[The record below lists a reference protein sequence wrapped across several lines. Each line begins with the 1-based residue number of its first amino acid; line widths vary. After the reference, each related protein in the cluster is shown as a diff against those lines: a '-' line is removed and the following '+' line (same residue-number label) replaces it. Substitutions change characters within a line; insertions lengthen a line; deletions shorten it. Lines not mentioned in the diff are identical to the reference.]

1 MGSPLPLRLVAIM
14 LALAFALASA
24 IAPAL
29 AYAAD
34 ATPEYQKLDEL
45 SGKRFAYVN
54 GSVYNQ
60 AVQKR
65 IDGTSEEFYPSLSE
79 CVAAVEAGKADAAVQ
94 LSYCCQLAVNRRPGT
109 VTLLPEPVA
118 EVSEGFF
125 FPRGSSLTEQ
135 FNDIIKRF
143 SEDGTLK
150 QLEEKWVAADESGK
164 TLPEQDWD
172 APNGTLKFATSGVIE
187 PFSYV
192 GQGGIPKGYD
202 VELGLLIARE
212 LGYHLEVTTIPM
224 DSIFAAV
231 DTGKADFGGTLT
243 NTPERASVCDFSDPV
258 MPTTISV
265 IVKSVE
271 SSSSAGFLE
280 KMADS
285 FQKTFIEE
293 DRWQLVLSGLG
304 VTVLISVLAG
314 VLGLLLGYGT
324 VLARRSGIRWVGKI
338 VDGYQALMGRI
349 PIVVVLMLLYYVV
362 FGSIDIAGE
371 VVAVIAFTLAF
382 GATAGSTMWTAVK
395 GVDNVQEE
403 TGLAL
408 GYTRWQ
414 VFRKIIFP
422 QARQQFTPQ
431 LMGQFI
437 SLVKDT
443 AVVGYIAVTDLTR
456 ASDLI
461 RARTMDAFFP
471 LVSTAVVYFLFCLL
485 LSWVLHKI
493 AARIDITNR
502 PREIEGLS
510 NNGTTEA
517 APAVP
522 TEGVD
527 ER

>member
-1 MGSPLPLRLVAIM
+1 MMKKKTKQVLLFAAMM
-14 LALAFALASA
+14 LALTLIPVFT
-24 IAPAL
+24 
-29 AYAAD
+29 YAAE
-34 ATPEYQKLDEL
+34 ATPAYQSLDEL

-54 GSVYNQ
+54 GSVYNLR
-60 AVQKR
+60 VQER
-65 IDGTSEEFYPSLSE
+65 IEGTTEEFYPSLSE

-109 VTLLPEPVA
+109 VALLPEPVA

-125 FPRGSSLTEQ
+125 FPHGSKLTAQ

-143 SEDGTLK
+143 SEDGTLAK
-150 QLEEKWVAADESGK
+150 LEEKWVAADESGK

-192 GQGGIPKGYD
+192 GEGGQPKGYD
-202 VELGLLIARE
+202 VELALLIAQE
-212 LGYHLEVTTIPM
+212 LGYHLEVSTIPM

-243 NTPERASVCDFSDPV
+243 ETPERAAVCDFSEPV

-265 IVKSVE
+265 IVKSKE
-271 SSSSAGFLE
+271 AASSAGFLQRL
-280 KMADS
+280 ADS
-285 FQKTFIEE
+285 FQKTFIVE
-293 DRWQLVLSGLG
+293 DRWMLILSGLG
-304 VTVLISVLAG
+304 VTVLISVFAG
-314 VLGLLLGYGT
+314 ALGLLLGYGT
-324 VLARRSGIRWVGKI
+324 VLARRSGMRFIGKI

-362 FGSIDIAGE
+362 FGALDIAGE
-371 VVAVIAFTLAF
+371 IVAIIAFTLAF
-382 GATAGSTMWTAVK
+382 GATAGSTMWTAV
-395 GVDNVQEE
+395 GGIDTIQEE

-408 GYTRWQ
+408 GYTRQQ
-414 VFRKIIFP
+414 VFSKIIFP

-443 AVVGYIAVTDLTR
+443 AIVGYIAVQDLTR
-456 ASDLI
+456 AGDLI

-471 LVSTAVVYFLFCLL
+471 LITTAIIYFLICLL
-485 LSWVLHKI
+485 LGRVLRRI
-493 AARIDITNR
+493 AERLDVTNR
-502 PREIEGLS
+502 PRKIEGVV
-510 NNGTTEA
+510 EK
-517 APAVP
+517 
-522 TEGVD
+522 
-527 ER
+527 

>member
-1 MGSPLPLRLVAIM
+1 MANRAIRNTLHLLLTVM
-14 LALAFALASA
+14 ALALLLV
-24 IAPAL
+24 PAL
-29 AYAAD
+29 AYADD
-34 ATPEYQKLDEL
+34 ATPMYQTLDEL
-45 SGKRFAYVN
+45 AGKRFAYVN

-60 AVQKR
+60 RVQER
-65 IDGTSEEFYPSLSE
+65 LEGTSEDFYPSLAE

-109 VTLLPEPVA
+109 VALLPEPVA
-118 EVSEGFF
+118 DVSEGFF
-125 FPRGSSLTEQ
+125 FPRGSNLTVQ
-135 FNDIIKRF
+135 FNAVIKRF

-150 QLEEKWVAADESGK
+150 ELEEKWVAADESGK

-192 GQGGIPKGYD
+192 GQGGQPKGYD
-202 VELGLLIARE
+202 VELALLIARE
-212 LGYHLEVTTIPM
+212 LGYHLEVSTIPM

-243 NTPERASVCDFSDPV
+243 NTPERASVCDFSEPV

-265 IVKSVE
+265 IVKSE
-271 SSSSAGFLE
+271 EASTSGGFLE
-280 KMADS
+280 EMASS

-293 DRWQLVLSGLG
+293 DRWMLILSGLG
-304 VTVLISVLAG
+304 VTILISVCSGA
-314 VLGLLLGYGT
+314 LGLLLGYGT
-324 VLARRSGIRWVGKI
+324 VLARRSGVRWVGKL

-362 FGSIDIAGE
+362 FGAIDVAGE
-371 VVAVIAFTLAF
+371 LVAIIAFSLAF
-382 GATAGSTMWTAVK
+382 GAISGSTMWTAVK
-395 GVDNVQEE
+395 GVDVIQEE

-408 GYTRWQ
+408 GYNRWE
-414 VFRKIIFP
+414 VFSKIIFP

-443 AVVGYIAVTDLTR
+443 AIVGYIAVTDLTR

-471 LVSTAVVYFLFCLL
+471 LITTAIIYFLFCMLL
-485 LSWVLHKI
+485 AWILRKI
-493 AARIDITNR
+493 AARLDVTNR
-502 PREIEGLS
+502 PREIQ
-510 NNGTTEA
+510 
-517 APAVP
+517 
-522 TEGVD
+522 GVD

>member
-1 MGSPLPLRLVAIM
+1 MKTKGKQFLLFAGMM
-14 LALAFALASA
+14 LALTLIPVFT
-24 IAPAL
+24 
-29 AYAAD
+29 YAAE
-34 ATPEYQKLDEL
+34 ATPAYQSLDEL
-45 SGKRFAYVN
+45 SGKHFAYVN

-60 AVQKR
+60 RVQER
-65 IDGTSEEFYPSLSE
+65 IEGTTEEFYPSLSE

-109 VTLLPEPVA
+109 VALLPEPVA

-125 FPRGSSLTEQ
+125 FQHGSELTAQ

-143 SEDGTLK
+143 SEDGTLAK
-150 QLEEKWVAADESGK
+150 LEEKWVAADESGK

-192 GQGGIPKGYD
+192 GEGGQPKGYD
-202 VELGLLIARE
+202 VELALLIAKE
-212 LGYHLEVTTIPM
+212 LGYHLEVSTIPM

-243 NTPERASVCDFSDPV
+243 KTPERASVCEFSEPV

-265 IVKSVE
+265 IVKSKE
-271 SSSSAGFLE
+271 AASSAGFMQKLV
-280 KMADS
+280 DS
-285 FQKTFIEE
+285 FQKTFIVES
-293 DRWQLVLSGLG
+293 RWMLILSGLG
-304 VTVLISVLAG
+304 VTVLISVFAG
-314 VLGLLLGYGT
+314 ALGLLLGYGT
-324 VLARRSGIRWVGKI
+324 VLARRSGVRFVGRI

-362 FGSIDIAGE
+362 FGALDIAGE
-371 VVAVIAFTLAF
+371 IVAIIAFTLAF
-382 GATAGSTMWTAVK
+382 GATAGSTMWTAV
-395 GVDNVQEE
+395 GGIDTIQEE

-408 GYTRWQ
+408 GYTRQQ
-414 VFRKIIFP
+414 VFSKIIFP

-443 AVVGYIAVTDLTR
+443 AIVGYIAVQDLTR
-456 ASDLI
+456 AGDLI

-471 LVSTAVVYFLFCLL
+471 LITTAIIYFLICLL
-485 LSWVLHKI
+485 LGRVLRRI
-493 AARIDITNR
+493 AERLDVTNR
-502 PREIEGLS
+502 PRKIEGVV
-510 NNGTTEA
+510 EK
-517 APAVP
+517 
-522 TEGVD
+522 
-527 ER
+527 

>member
-1 MGSPLPLRLVAIM
+1 MRSSLFALIAAMALAM
-14 LALAFALASA
+14 LAFVPA
-24 IAPAL
+24 IA
-29 AYAAD
+29 YAD
-34 ATPEYQKLDEL
+34 ELTPEYQTLDEL
-45 SGKRFAYVN
+45 TGKRFAYVN

-65 IDGTSEEFYPSLSE
+65 IEGTSEEFYPSLSE
-79 CVAAVEAGKADAAVQ
+79 CVAAVEAGKDDAAVQ

-118 EVSEGFF
+118 KVSEGFF
-125 FPRGSSLTEQ
+125 FPHGSDLTAK

-143 SEDGTLK
+143 SDDGTLK
-150 QLEEKWVAADESGK
+150 QLEDKWVAADESGK
-164 TLPEQDWD
+164 TLPEQDWA
-172 APNGTLKFATSGVIE
+172 APNGTLRFATSGVIE

-192 GQGGIPKGYD
+192 GQGGQPKGYD
-202 VELGLLIARE
+202 VELALLIARE
-212 LGYHLEVTTIPM
+212 LGYHLEITTIPM

-243 NTPERASVCDFSDPV
+243 NTPERAAVCDFSEPV

-265 IVKSVE
+265 IVKTKGAA
-271 SSSSAGFLE
+271 SSAGPFE
-280 KMADS
+280 KLAES

-293 DRWQLVLSGLG
+293 DRWKLIVSGLG
-304 VTVLISVLAG
+304 VTILISVVSGL
-314 VLGLLLGYGT
+314 LGLLLGFGI
-324 VLARRSGIRWVGKI
+324 VFARRSGVRWVGKL
-338 VDGYQALMGRI
+338 VDAFQALISRI
-349 PIVVVLMLLYYVV
+349 PLVVVLMLLYYVV

-371 VVAVIAFTLAF
+371 IVAIIAFTLAF
-382 GATAGSTMWTAVK
+382 GATSGSTMWTAVT
-395 GVDNVQEE
+395 GIDPIQEE

-408 GYTRWQ
+408 GYTRRQ
-414 VFRKIIFP
+414 VFFKIIFP

-443 AVVGYIAVTDLTR
+443 AIVGFIAVQDLTR

-471 LVSTAVVYFLFCLL
+471 LISTAIIYFLFCLL
-485 LSWVLHKI
+485 LAWILGKI
-493 AARIDITNR
+493 AARIDIANR
-502 PREIEGLS
+502 PRKIEGV
-510 NNGTTEA
+510 E
-517 APAVP
+517 
-522 TEGVD
+522 

>member
-1 MGSPLPLRLVAIM
+1 MRSSLFALIAAMVLAM
-14 LALAFALASA
+14 LAFVPA
-24 IAPAL
+24 IA
-29 AYAAD
+29 YAD
-34 ATPEYQKLDEL
+34 ELTPEYQTLDEL
-45 SGKRFAYVN
+45 TGKRFAYVN

-60 AVQKR
+60 AVEKR
-65 IDGTSEEFYPSLSE
+65 IEGTSEEFYPSLSE
-79 CVAAVEAGKADAAVQ
+79 CVAAVEAGKDDAAVQ

-118 EVSEGFF
+118 KVSEGFF
-125 FPRGSSLTEQ
+125 FPHGSDLTAK

-143 SEDGTLK
+143 SDDGTLK
-150 QLEEKWVAADESGK
+150 QLEDKWVAADESGK
-164 TLPEQDWD
+164 TLPEQDWA

-192 GQGGIPKGYD
+192 GQGGQPKGYD
-202 VELGLLIARE
+202 VELALLIARE
-212 LGYHLEVTTIPM
+212 LGYHLEITTIPM

-243 NTPERASVCDFSDPV
+243 NTPERAAVCDFSEPV

-265 IVKSVE
+265 IVKTKE
-271 SSSSAGFLE
+271 AASSAGPFE
-280 KMADS
+280 KLAES

-293 DRWQLVLSGLG
+293 DRWKLIVSGLG
-304 VTVLISVLAG
+304 VTILISVVSGL
-314 VLGLLLGYGT
+314 LGLMLGFGI
-324 VLARRSGIRWVGKI
+324 VFARRSGVRWVGKL
-338 VDGYQALMGRI
+338 VDAFQALISRI
-349 PIVVVLMLLYYVV
+349 PLVVVLMLLYYVV

-371 VVAVIAFTLAF
+371 IVAIIAFTLAF
-382 GATAGSTMWTAVK
+382 GATSGSTMWTAVT
-395 GVDNVQEE
+395 GIDPIQEE

-408 GYTRWQ
+408 GYTRRQ
-414 VFRKIIFP
+414 VFFKIIFP

-443 AVVGYIAVTDLTR
+443 AIVGFIAVQDLTR

-471 LVSTAVVYFLFCLL
+471 LISTAIIYFLFCLL
-485 LSWVLHKI
+485 LAWILGKI
-493 AARIDITNR
+493 AARIDIANR
-502 PREIEGLS
+502 PRKIEGV
-510 NNGTTEA
+510 E
-517 APAVP
+517 
-522 TEGVD
+522 

>member
-1 MGSPLPLRLVAIM
+1 MAERATRGSLFALLAALVLAM
-14 LALAFALASA
+14 LAFVPALAFADEL
-24 IAPAL
+24 
-29 AYAAD
+29 
-34 ATPEYQKLDEL
+34 TPEYQTLDEL
-45 SGKRFAYVN
+45 TGKRFAYVN

-65 IDGTSEEFYPSLSE
+65 VEGTSEEFYPSLAE
-79 CVAAVEAGKADAAVQ
+79 CVAAVEAGKDDAAVQ

-118 EVSEGFF
+118 NVSEGFF
-125 FPRGSSLTEQ
+125 FPHGSDLTAK

-150 QLEEKWVAADESGK
+150 KLEDKWVAADESGK
-164 TLPEQDWD
+164 TLPEQDWA
-172 APNGTLKFATSGVIE
+172 APNGTLRFATSGVIE

-192 GQGGIPKGYD
+192 GQGGQPKGYD
-202 VELGLLIARE
+202 VELALLIARE
-212 LGYHLEVTTIPM
+212 LGYHLDITTIPM

-243 NTPERASVCDFSDPV
+243 NTPERAAVCDFSEPV

-265 IVKSVE
+265 IVKTKE
-271 SSSSAGFLE
+271 AASSAGPFE
-280 KMADS
+280 KLAES

-293 DRWQLVLSGLG
+293 DRWKMILSGLG
-304 VTVLISVLAG
+304 VTILISVCSGL
-314 VLGLLLGYGT
+314 LGLLLGYGT
-324 VLARRSGIRWVGKI
+324 VLARRSGIRWVGKL
-338 VDGYQALMGRI
+338 VDAYQALISRI
-349 PIVVVLMLLYYVV
+349 PLVVVLMLLYYVV

-371 VVAVIAFTLAF
+371 IVAIIAFTLAF
-382 GATAGSTMWTAVK
+382 GATAGSTMWTAVT
-395 GVDNVQEE
+395 GVDVIQEE

-408 GYTRWQ
+408 GYTRRQ
-414 VFRKIIFP
+414 VFYKIIFP

-443 AVVGYIAVTDLTR
+443 AIVGFIAVQDLTR

-471 LVSTAVVYFLFCLL
+471 LVSTAIIYFLVCLL
-485 LSWVLHKI
+485 LAWILGKI
-493 AARIDITNR
+493 AARIDIANR
-502 PREIEGLS
+502 PRTI
-510 NNGTTEA
+510 
-517 APAVP
+517 
-522 TEGVD
+522 EGVD
-527 ER
+527 QR

>member
-1 MGSPLPLRLVAIM
+1 MRSSLFALIAAMVLAM
-14 LALAFALASA
+14 LAFVPA
-24 IAPAL
+24 IA
-29 AYAAD
+29 YAD
-34 ATPEYQKLDEL
+34 ELTPEYQTLDEL
-45 SGKRFAYVN
+45 TGKRFAYVN

-65 IDGTSEEFYPSLSE
+65 IEGTSEEFYPSLSE
-79 CVAAVEAGKADAAVQ
+79 CVAAVEAGKDDAAVQ

-118 EVSEGFF
+118 KVSEGFF
-125 FPRGSSLTEQ
+125 FPHGSDLTAK

-143 SEDGTLK
+143 SDDGTLK
-150 QLEEKWVAADESGK
+150 QLEDKWVAADESGK
-164 TLPEQDWD
+164 TLPEQDWA
-172 APNGTLKFATSGVIE
+172 APNGTLRFATSGVIE

-192 GQGGIPKGYD
+192 GQGGQPKGYD
-202 VELGLLIARE
+202 VELALLIARE
-212 LGYHLEVTTIPM
+212 LGYHLEITTIPM

-243 NTPERASVCDFSDPV
+243 NTPERAAVCDFSEPV

-265 IVKSVE
+265 IVKTKE
-271 SSSSAGFLE
+271 AASSAGPFE
-280 KMADS
+280 KLAES

-293 DRWQLVLSGLG
+293 DRWKLIVSGLG
-304 VTVLISVLAG
+304 VTILISVVSGL
-314 VLGLLLGYGT
+314 LGLMLGFGI
-324 VLARRSGIRWVGKI
+324 VFARRSGVRWVGKL
-338 VDGYQALMGRI
+338 VDAFQALISRI
-349 PIVVVLMLLYYVV
+349 PLVVVLMLLYYVV

-371 VVAVIAFTLAF
+371 IVAIIAFTLAF
-382 GATAGSTMWTAVK
+382 GATSGSTMWTAVT
-395 GVDNVQEE
+395 GIDPIQEE

-408 GYTRWQ
+408 GYTRRQ
-414 VFRKIIFP
+414 VFFKIIFP

-443 AVVGYIAVTDLTR
+443 AIVGFIAVQDLTR

-471 LVSTAVVYFLFCLL
+471 LISTAIIYFLFCLL
-485 LSWVLHKI
+485 LAWILGKI
-493 AARIDITNR
+493 AARIDIANR
-502 PREIEGLS
+502 PRKIEGV
-510 NNGTTEA
+510 E
-517 APAVP
+517 
-522 TEGVD
+522 

>member
-1 MGSPLPLRLVAIM
+1 MRSSLFALIAAMVLAM
-14 LALAFALASA
+14 LAFVPA
-24 IAPAL
+24 IA
-29 AYAAD
+29 YAD
-34 ATPEYQKLDEL
+34 ELTPEYQTLDEL
-45 SGKRFAYVN
+45 TGKRFAYVN

-65 IDGTSEEFYPSLSE
+65 IEGTSEEFYPSLAE
-79 CVAAVEAGKADAAVQ
+79 CVAAVEADKDDAAVQ

-118 EVSEGFF
+118 KVSEGFF
-125 FPRGSSLTEQ
+125 FPHGSDLTAK
-135 FNDIIKRF
+135 FNDIISRF

-150 QLEEKWVAADESGK
+150 KLEDKWVAADESGK
-164 TLPEQDWD
+164 TLPEQDWA
-172 APNGTLKFATSGVIE
+172 APNGTLRFATSGVIE

-192 GQGGIPKGYD
+192 GQGGQPKGYD
-202 VELGLLIARE
+202 VELALLIARE
-212 LGYHLEVTTIPM
+212 LGYHLEITTIPM

-243 NTPERASVCDFSDPV
+243 NTPERAAVCDFSEPV

-265 IVKSVE
+265 IVKTKE
-271 SSSSAGFLE
+271 AASSAGPFE
-280 KMADS
+280 KLAES

-293 DRWQLVLSGLG
+293 DRWKLIVSGLG
-304 VTVLISVLAG
+304 VTILISVVSGL
-314 VLGLLLGYGT
+314 LGLMLGFGI
-324 VLARRSGIRWVGKI
+324 VFARRSGVRWVGKL
-338 VDGYQALMGRI
+338 VDAFQALISRI
-349 PIVVVLMLLYYVV
+349 PLVVVLMLLYYVV

-371 VVAVIAFTLAF
+371 IVAIIAFTLAF
-382 GATAGSTMWTAVK
+382 GATSGSTMWTAVT
-395 GVDNVQEE
+395 GIDPIQEE

-408 GYTRWQ
+408 GYTRRQ
-414 VFRKIIFP
+414 VFFKIIFP

-443 AVVGYIAVTDLTR
+443 AIVGFIAVQDLTR

-471 LVSTAVVYFLFCLL
+471 LISTAIIYFLFCLL
-485 LSWVLHKI
+485 LAWILGKI
-493 AARIDITNR
+493 AARIDIANR
-502 PREIEGLS
+502 PRKIEGV
-510 NNGTTEA
+510 E
-517 APAVP
+517 
-522 TEGVD
+522 

>member
-1 MGSPLPLRLVAIM
+1 MV
-14 LALAFALASA
+14 LALA
-24 IAPAL
+24 IVPAL
-29 AYAAD
+29 AYAD
-34 ATPEYQKLDEL
+34 EPTPEYQTLDDL
-45 SGKRFAYVN
+45 AGKRFAYVN

-65 IDGTSEEFYPSLSE
+65 IDGTSEEFYPSLAE
-79 CVAAVEAGKADAAVQ
+79 CVAAVEADKDDAAVQ

-118 EVSEGFF
+118 KVSEGFF
-125 FPRGSSLTEQ
+125 FPRGSDLTAK

-150 QLEEKWVAADESGK
+150 KLEDKWVAADESGK
-164 TLPEQDWD
+164 TLPAQDWN

-192 GQGGIPKGYD
+192 GEGGQPKGYD
-202 VELGLLIARE
+202 VELALLIARE
-212 LGYHLEVTTIPM
+212 LGYHLDVSTIPM

-243 NTPERASVCDFSDPV
+243 NTPERAAICDFSEPV
-258 MPTTISV
+258 MPTTTSV
-265 IVKSVE
+265 ILKAKE
-271 SSSSAGFLE
+271 ASSSTGFFE
-280 KMADS
+280 KIASS

-293 DRWQLVLSGLG
+293 DRWMLILSGLG
-304 VTVLISVLAG
+304 VTILISVCSGL
-314 VLGLLLGYGT
+314 LGLLLGYGI
-324 VLARRSGIRWVGKI
+324 VLARRSGVRWVGKL
-338 VDGYQALMGRI
+338 VDAFQALISRI
-349 PIVVVLMLLYYVV
+349 PLVVVLMLLYYVV

-371 VVAVIAFTLAF
+371 IVAIIAFTLAF
-382 GATAGSTMWTAVK
+382 GATSGSTMWTAVT
-395 GVDNVQEE
+395 GVDPIQEE

-408 GYTRWQ
+408 GYTRRQ
-414 VFRKIIFP
+414 VFFKIIFP

-443 AVVGYIAVTDLTR
+443 AIVGFIAVQDLTR

-471 LVSTAVVYFLFCLL
+471 LISTAVIYFLFCLL
-485 LSWVLHKI
+485 LAWVLGKI
-493 AARIDITNR
+493 AARIDIANR
-502 PREIEGLS
+502 PRKIEGV
-510 NNGTTEA
+510 E
-517 APAVP
+517 
-522 TEGVD
+522 

>member
-1 MGSPLPLRLVAIM
+1 MV
-14 LALAFALASA
+14 LALA
-24 IAPAL
+24 IVPAL
-29 AYAAD
+29 AYAD
-34 ATPEYQKLDEL
+34 EPTPEYQTLDDL
-45 SGKRFAYVN
+45 AGKRFAYVN

-65 IDGTSEEFYPSLSE
+65 IDGTSEEFYPSLAE
-79 CVAAVEAGKADAAVQ
+79 CVAAVEADKDDAAVQ

-118 EVSEGFF
+118 KVSEGFF
-125 FPRGSSLTEQ
+125 FPRGSDLTAK

-150 QLEEKWVAADESGK
+150 KLEDKWVAADESGK
-164 TLPEQDWD
+164 TLPAQDWN

-192 GQGGIPKGYD
+192 GEGGQPKGYD
-202 VELGLLIARE
+202 VELALLIARE
-212 LGYHLEVTTIPM
+212 LGYHLDVSTIPM

-243 NTPERASVCDFSDPV
+243 NTPERAAICDFSEPV

-265 IVKSVE
+265 IVKSKE
-271 SSSSAGFLE
+271 ASSSTGFFE
-280 KMADS
+280 KIASS

-293 DRWQLVLSGLG
+293 DRWMLILSGLG
-304 VTVLISVLAG
+304 VTILISVCSGL
-314 VLGLLLGYGT
+314 LGLLLGYGI
-324 VLARRSGIRWVGKI
+324 VLARRSGVRWVGKL
-338 VDGYQALMGRI
+338 VDAFQALISRI
-349 PIVVVLMLLYYVV
+349 PLVVVLMLLYYVV

-371 VVAVIAFTLAF
+371 IVAIIAFTLAF
-382 GATAGSTMWTAVK
+382 GATSGSTMWTAVT
-395 GVDNVQEE
+395 GVDPIQEE

-408 GYTRWQ
+408 GYTRRQ
-414 VFRKIIFP
+414 VFFKIIFP

-443 AVVGYIAVTDLTR
+443 AIVGFIAVQDLTR

-471 LVSTAVVYFLFCLL
+471 LISTAVIYFLFCLL
-485 LSWVLHKI
+485 LAWVLGKI
-493 AARIDITNR
+493 AARIDIANR
-502 PREIEGLS
+502 PRKIEGV
-510 NNGTTEA
+510 E
-517 APAVP
+517 
-522 TEGVD
+522 

>member
-1 MGSPLPLRLVAIM
+1 MTERAIRSSLLSLLAAM
-14 LALAFALASA
+14 VLALVLV
-24 IAPAL
+24 PAL
-29 AYAAD
+29 AYAD
-34 ATPEYQKLDEL
+34 EPTPVYQTLDEL

-60 AVQKR
+60 AVQKK

-79 CVAAVEAGKADAAVQ
+79 CVAAVEAGKDDAAVQ

-118 EVSEGFF
+118 DVSEGFF
-125 FPRGSSLTEQ
+125 FPHGSKLTAQ
-135 FNDIIKRF
+135 FNEIIKRY

-150 QLEEKWVAADESGK
+150 KLEEKWVAADESGK
-164 TLPEQDWD
+164 TLPNQDWD

-192 GQGGIPKGYD
+192 GEGGQPKGYD
-202 VELGLLIARE
+202 VELALLIARE
-212 LGYHLEVTTIPM
+212 LGYHLDVSTIPM

-243 NTPERASVCDFSDPV
+243 NTPERAAVCDFSDAV

-265 IVKSVE
+265 IVKSKE
-271 SSSSAGFLE
+271 AATSGGFLE
-280 KMADS
+280 GIASS

-293 DRWQLVLSGLG
+293 DRWMLILSGLG
-304 VTVLISVLAG
+304 VTVLISVCAG
-314 VLGLLLGYGT
+314 LLGLLLGYGI
-324 VLARRSGIRWVGKI
+324 VLARRSGVRWVGKI
-338 VDGYQALMGRI
+338 VDAFQALISRI
-349 PIVVVLMLLYYVV
+349 PIVVVLMLFYYVV
-362 FGSIDIAGE
+362 FGSIDVAGE
-371 VVAVIAFTLAF
+371 LVAIIAFTLAF
-382 GATAGSTMWTAVK
+382 GATAGTTMWTAVK
-395 GVDNVQEE
+395 GIDTIQEE

-408 GYTRWQ
+408 GYTRRQ
-414 VFRKIIFP
+414 VFYKIIFP

-443 AVVGYIAVTDLTR
+443 AIVGYIAVQDLTR
-456 ASDLI
+456 AGDLI

-471 LVSTAVVYFLFCLL
+471 LISTAIIYFLVCLL
-485 LSWVLHKI
+485 LAWVLGKI
-493 AARIDITNR
+493 AARLDIANR
-502 PREIEGLS
+502 PRKI
-510 NNGTTEA
+510 
-517 APAVP
+517 
-522 TEGVD
+522 EGVD